1 MPTLIGGRLRGES
14 SSLSFCVASNT
25 SNADLTANSAWSLQ
39 SRGAFQNAMMQSPI
53 YLSIVPLLFII
64 LYILFISITVLI
76 FIRVKS
82 LIFDLFVAV
91 VLSAL
96 AEPVVY
102 RLSKK
107 LSRKLSALITVG
119 VILIIIGA
127 TFFSIIPIMV
137 QEIYFLS
144 SQLPTYFDNF
154 INYLNV
160 EGFAVSS
167 QSLDLE
173 AQFNTLIKDYGSTVG
188 SGVVFA
194 GQGLLRTLGHI
205 FVIFF
210 FTYYLISEGDGWRIK
225 LKESLPNNVSSS
237 IDQVWTIGVSKAGG
251 FIVAKVILGVLASIV
266 LSVAFLLIGLPSP
279 IALGVSAGI
288 LSQLIPVV
296 GTFLGGLVP
305 FIASISL
312 GTTTIF
318 STILVLLIYQVIENY
333 FISPRVTKS
342 TMEIHPAIAVFST
355 LFGAYTLGGV
365 GAILALPVAATVQ
378 GVLGTIISNRK

>member
-1 MPTLIGGRLRGES
+1 MNLQKGETRQDLLNRAFLYVLLIS
-14 SSLSFCVASNT
+14 VS
-25 SNADLTANSAWSLQ
+25 
-39 SRGAFQNAMMQSPI
+39 
-53 YLSIVPLLFII
+53 
-64 LYILFISITVLI
+64 VLI
-76 FIRVKS
+76 FLRVKS
-82 LIFDLFVAV
+82 LLFDLFVAV
-91 VLSAL
+91 VLAAL

-107 LSRKLSALITVG
+107 VNRKAAALIAVS
-119 VILIIIGA
+119 VILGVIGA
-127 TFFSIIPIMV
+127 TFLSIIPIMV

-144 SQLPTYFDNF
+144 SQIPTYFDNF

-160 EGFAVSS
+160 EGFAVST

-173 AQFNTLIKDYGSTVG
+173 SQFNSLITDYGSTVG
-188 SGVVFA
+188 SSVVFA

-205 FVIFF
+205 FIIFF
-210 FTYYLISEGDGWRIK
+210 FTYYLISEGDGWRVK
-225 LKESLPNNVSSS
+225 LKESLPENLSNS

-251 FIVAKVILGVLASIV
+251 FIVAKFILGILASIV
-266 LSVAFLLIGLPSP
+266 LSVAFFFIGLPSP
-279 IALGVSAGI
+279 IALGVSAGV

-312 GTTTIF
+312 GTTSMIATIA
-318 STILVLLIYQVIENY
+318 VLIIYQVVENY
-333 FISPRVTKS
+333 FISPKVTKS
-342 TMEIHPAIAVFST
+342 TMEIHPAVAVFST

-378 GVLGTIISNRK
+378 GVLGIIIKNRKS

>member
-1 MPTLIGGRLRGES
+1 MNIPKGETRQELLNKAFLYLVVI
-14 SSLSFCVASNT
+14 SLSV
-25 SNADLTANSAWSLQ
+25 
-39 SRGAFQNAMMQSPI
+39 
-53 YLSIVPLLFII
+53 II
-64 LYILFISITVLI
+64 FLKVRTLV
-76 FIRVKS
+76 
-82 LIFDLFVAV
+82 FDLFVAV
-91 VLSAL
+91 VLAVL

-107 LSRKLSALITVG
+107 ITRKTSALVTVG
-119 VILIIIGA
+119 IILLVIGA
-127 TFFSIIPIMV
+127 TFFSIIPIMF

-144 SQLPTYFDNF
+144 SQLATYFDNF
-154 INYLNV
+154 ITYLNV

-173 AQFNTLIKDYGSTVG
+173 SQFNTFIKDYGSTVG
-188 SGVVFA
+188 SSVVFL
-194 GQGLLRTLGHI
+194 GQGLLKTLGHI
-205 FVIFF
+205 FIIFF
-210 FTYYLISEGDGWRIK
+210 FTYYLISEGDGWRVK
-225 LKESLPNNVSSS
+225 LKESLPNNISNS

-266 LSVAFLLIGLPSP
+266 LSVAFLIIGLPSP

-312 GTTTIF
+312 GTTAMIATVA
-318 STILVLLIYQVIENY
+318 VLMIYQVIENY
-333 FISPRVTKS
+333 FISPKVTKS

-365 GAILALPVAATVQ
+365 GAILALPVAATIQ
-378 GVLGTIISNRK
+378 GVLGLSLIHI

>member
-1 MPTLIGGRLRGES
+1 MNLPKGETRQE
-14 SSLSFCVASNT
+14 LLN
-25 SNADLTANSAWSLQ
+25 
-39 SRGAFQNAMMQSPI
+39 RAF
-53 YLSIVPLLFII
+53 
-64 LYILFISITVLI
+64 LYVLFISISVLI
-76 FIRVKS
+76 FLRVKS

-102 RLSKK
+102 RLSQKIN
-107 LSRKLSALITVG
+107 RRASAMVAVS
-119 VILIIIGA
+119 VILLLIGA
-127 TFFSIIPIMV
+127 ILFSIIPIMV

-173 AQFNTLIKDYGSTVG
+173 TQFNTLIKDYGSTVG
-188 SGVVFA
+188 SSVVFA

-205 FVIFF
+205 FIIFF
-210 FTYYLISEGDGWRIK
+210 FTYYLISEGDGWRVK
-225 LKESLPNNVSSS
+225 LKESLPDKVSSS

-266 LSVAFLLIGLPSP
+266 LSLSFLIIGLPSP
-279 IALGVSAGI
+279 LALGVAAGI

-312 GTTTIF
+312 GTTAMIATV
-318 STILVLLIYQVIENY
+318 LVLFIYQIVENY
-333 FISPRVTKS
+333 FISPRVTRS

-355 LFGAYTLGGV
+355 IFGAYTLGGV

-378 GVLGTIISNRK
+378 GVIGTILTNRKDI

>member
-1 MPTLIGGRLRGES
+1 MNLPKGETRQE
-14 SSLSFCVASNT
+14 LLN
-25 SNADLTANSAWSLQ
+25 
-39 SRGAFQNAMMQSPI
+39 RAF
-53 YLSIVPLLFII
+53 
-64 LYILFISITVLI
+64 LYVLFISISVLI
-76 FIRVKS
+76 FLRVKS

-102 RLSKK
+102 RLSQKIN
-107 LSRKLSALITVG
+107 RRASAMVAVS
-119 VILIIIGA
+119 VILLLIGA
-127 TFFSIIPIMV
+127 TLFSIIPLMV

-173 AQFNTLIKDYGSTVG
+173 TQFNTLIKDYGSTVG
-188 SGVVFA
+188 SSVVFA

-205 FVIFF
+205 FIIFF
-210 FTYYLISEGDGWRIK
+210 FTYYLISEGDGWRVK
-225 LKESLPNNVSSS
+225 LKESLPDKVSSS

-266 LSVAFLLIGLPSP
+266 LSLSFLIIGLPSP
-279 IALGVSAGI
+279 LALGVAAGI

-312 GTTTIF
+312 GTTAMIATV
-318 STILVLLIYQVIENY
+318 LVLFIYQIVENY

-355 LFGAYTLGGV
+355 IFGAYTLGGV

-378 GVLGTIISNRK
+378 GVIGTILTNRKDI

>member
-1 MPTLIGGRLRGES
+1 VNLPKGETRQE
-14 SSLSFCVASNT
+14 LLN
-25 SNADLTANSAWSLQ
+25 
-39 SRGAFQNAMMQSPI
+39 RAFL
-53 YLSIVPLLFII
+53 YVLL
-64 LYILFISITVLI
+64 ISISVFVFL
-76 FIRVKS
+76 RVKS

-91 VLSAL
+91 VLAAL

-107 LSRKLSALITVG
+107 INRRASAMIAVSLILLV
-119 VILIIIGA
+119 IGA
-127 TFFSIIPIMV
+127 TLFSIIPIMV
-137 QEIYFLS
+137 QELYFLS
-144 SQLPTYFDNF
+144 SQIPTYFDNF

-173 AQFNTLIKDYGSTVG
+173 SQFNSLIKDYGSTVG
-188 SGVVFA
+188 SSVVFA

-225 LKESLPNNVSSS
+225 LKESLPDSVSTS

-266 LSVAFLLIGLPSP
+266 LSVSFLIIGLPSP
-279 IALGVSAGI
+279 IALGVAAGI

-312 GTTTIF
+312 GTTAMIATV
-318 STILVLLIYQVIENY
+318 LVLLIYQVIENY
-333 FISPRVTKS
+333 FVSPRVTKS

-378 GVLGTIISNRK
+378 GVIGTIVKNRKLI

>member
-1 MPTLIGGRLRGES
+1 MNLPKEETRQELLNRAFLYVLLIS
-14 SSLSFCVASNT
+14 VS
-25 SNADLTANSAWSLQ
+25 
-39 SRGAFQNAMMQSPI
+39 
-53 YLSIVPLLFII
+53 
-64 LYILFISITVLI
+64 VLI
-76 FIRVKS
+76 FLRVKS
-82 LIFDLFVAV
+82 LLFDLFVAV
-91 VLSAL
+91 VLAAL

-107 LSRKLSALITVG
+107 VNRKVSAFIAVSI
-119 VILIIIGA
+119 ILVVIGA

-144 SQLPTYFDNF
+144 SQIPTYFDNF

-173 AQFNTLIKDYGSTVG
+173 SQFNTFIKDYGSTVG
-188 SGVVFA
+188 SSVVFA
-194 GQGLLRTLGHI
+194 GQGLLKTLGHI
-205 FVIFF
+205 FIIFF
-210 FTYYLISEGDGWRIK
+210 FTYYLISEGDGWRVK
-225 LKESLPNNVSSS
+225 LKESLPGNVSNS

-251 FIVAKVILGVLASIV
+251 FIVAKFILGILASFV
-266 LSVAFLLIGLPSP
+266 LSVSFLLIGLPSP
-279 IALGVSAGI
+279 IALGVSAGV

-312 GTTTIF
+312 GTTSMIATVAI
-318 STILVLLIYQVIENY
+318 LLIYQVVENY
-333 FISPRVTKS
+333 FVSPRVTKS
-342 TMEIHPAIAVFST
+342 TMEIHPAVAVFST

-378 GVLGTIISNRK
+378 GVLGIIVQNRKS

>member
-1 MPTLIGGRLRGES
+1 MNLPKGETRQE
-14 SSLSFCVASNT
+14 LLN
-25 SNADLTANSAWSLQ
+25 
-39 SRGAFQNAMMQSPI
+39 RAF
-53 YLSIVPLLFII
+53 
-64 LYILFISITVLI
+64 LYVLFISISVLI
-76 FIRVKS
+76 FLRVKS
-82 LIFDLFVAV
+82 LLFDLFVAV
-91 VLSAL
+91 VLAAL

-107 LSRKLSALITVG
+107 VNRRVAAFIAVSLILV
-119 VILIIIGA
+119 VIGA

-144 SQLPTYFDNF
+144 SQIPTYFDNF

-173 AQFNTLIKDYGSTVG
+173 SQFNSLIKDYGSTVG
-188 SGVVFA
+188 SSVVFA

-205 FVIFF
+205 FIIFF
-210 FTYYLISEGDGWRIK
+210 FTYYLISEGDGWRVK
-225 LKESLPNNVSSS
+225 LKESLPGNVSNS

-251 FIVAKVILGVLASIV
+251 FIVAKLILGILASIV
-266 LSVAFLLIGLPSP
+266 LSIAFFLIGLPSP

-296 GTFLGGLVP
+296 GTFIGGLVP

-312 GTTTIF
+312 GTTSMV
-318 STILVLLIYQVIENY
+318 STVAVLLFYQVVENY

-342 TMEIHPAIAVFST
+342 TMEIHPAVAVFST

-378 GVLGTIISNRK
+378 GVLGIIIKNRKS

>member
-1 MPTLIGGRLRGES
+1 MNLPKGETRQE
-14 SSLSFCVASNT
+14 LLN
-25 SNADLTANSAWSLQ
+25 
-39 SRGAFQNAMMQSPI
+39 RAF
-53 YLSIVPLLFII
+53 
-64 LYILFISITVLI
+64 LYILLISISVLI
-76 FIRVKS
+76 FLRVKS

-91 VLSAL
+91 VLAAL

-107 LSRKLSALITVG
+107 VGRKLAALISLS
-119 VILIIIGA
+119 VILLVIGA
-127 TFFSIIPIMV
+127 AFFSIIPIMV

-144 SQLPTYFDNF
+144 SQIPAYFDNF
-154 INYLNV
+154 IGWLNV
-160 EGFAVSS
+160 EGFTVSI
-167 QSLDLE
+167 QATDLE
-173 AQFNTLIKDYGSTVG
+173 SQFDALIKDYGSTVG
-188 SGVVFA
+188 SSVVFA

-205 FVIFF
+205 FIIFF
-210 FTYYLISEGDGWRIK
+210 FTYYLISEGDGWRVK
-225 LKESLPNNVSSS
+225 LKESLPRNISTS

-251 FIVAKVILGVLASIV
+251 FIVAKFILGVLASIV
-266 LSVAFLLIGLPSP
+266 LSVAFLLVGLPSP

-312 GTTTIF
+312 GTTSIL
-318 STILVLLIYQVIENY
+318 STILVLLIYQIIENY

-342 TMEIHPAIAVFST
+342 TMEIHPAVAVFST

>member
-1 MPTLIGGRLRGES
+1 MNLPKGETRQE
-14 SSLSFCVASNT
+14 LLN
-25 SNADLTANSAWSLQ
+25 
-39 SRGAFQNAMMQSPI
+39 RAFL
-53 YLSIVPLLFII
+53 YVLFIA
-64 LYILFISITVLI
+64 ISVLI
-76 FIRVKS
+76 FLRVKS
-82 LIFDLFVAV
+82 LLFDLFVAI
-91 VLSAL
+91 VLAAL

-107 LSRKLSALITVG
+107 VNRKVSAFIAVSM
-119 VILIIIGA
+119 ILLVIGA

-144 SQLPTYFDNF
+144 SQIPTYFDNF

-173 AQFNTLIKDYGSTVG
+173 SQFNSLIKDYGSTVG
-188 SGVVFA
+188 SSVVFA

-205 FVIFF
+205 FIIFF
-210 FTYYLISEGDGWRIK
+210 FTYYLISEGDGWRVK
-225 LKESLPNNVSSS
+225 LKESLPENLSNS

-251 FIVAKVILGVLASIV
+251 FIVAKFILGILASIV
-266 LSVAFLLIGLPSP
+266 LSLAFLLIGLPSP

-312 GTTTIF
+312 GTTSMIATVG
-318 STILVLLIYQVIENY
+318 VLLIYQVIENY

-342 TMEIHPAIAVFST
+342 TMEIHPAVAVFST

-378 GVLGTIISNRK
+378 GVLGIILNNRKN

>member
-1 MPTLIGGRLRGES
+1 MNLPKGETRQE
-14 SSLSFCVASNT
+14 LLN
-25 SNADLTANSAWSLQ
+25 
-39 SRGAFQNAMMQSPI
+39 RAF
-53 YLSIVPLLFII
+53 
-64 LYILFISITVLI
+64 LYILFISISVLI

-119 VILIIIGA
+119 VILVIIGA

-210 FTYYLISEGDGWRIK
+210 FTYYLISEGDG
-225 LKESLPNNVSSS
+225 
-237 IDQVWTIGVSKAGG
+237 
-251 FIVAKVILGVLASIV
+251 
-266 LSVAFLLIGLPSP
+266 
-279 IALGVSAGI
+279 
-288 LSQLIPVV
+288 
-296 GTFLGGLVP
+296 
-305 FIASISL
+305 
-312 GTTTIF
+312 
-318 STILVLLIYQVIENY
+318 
-333 FISPRVTKS
+333 
-342 TMEIHPAIAVFST
+342 
-355 LFGAYTLGGV
+355 
-365 GAILALPVAATVQ
+365 
-378 GVLGTIISNRK
+378 

>member
-1 MPTLIGGRLRGES
+1 MNLPKGETRQE
-14 SSLSFCVASNT
+14 LLN
-25 SNADLTANSAWSLQ
+25 
-39 SRGAFQNAMMQSPI
+39 RAFI
-53 YLSIVPLLFII
+53 YV
-64 LYILFISITVLI
+64 LFISISVLI
-76 FIRVKS
+76 FLRVKS
-82 LIFDLFVAV
+82 LLFDLFVAV
-91 VLSAL
+91 VLAAL

-107 LSRKLSALITVG
+107 VNRRVAAFIAVSLILV
-119 VILIIIGA
+119 VIGA

-144 SQLPTYFDNF
+144 SQIPTYFDNF

-173 AQFNTLIKDYGSTVG
+173 AQFNSLIKDYGSTVG
-188 SGVVFA
+188 SSVVFA

-205 FVIFF
+205 FIIFF
-210 FTYYLISEGDGWRIK
+210 FTYYLISEGDGWRVK
-225 LKESLPNNVSSS
+225 LKESLPGNVSNS

-251 FIVAKVILGVLASIV
+251 FIVAKLILGILASTV
-266 LSVAFLLIGLPSP
+266 LSIAFFLIGLPSP

-312 GTTTIF
+312 GTTSMV
-318 STILVLLIYQVIENY
+318 STVAVLLFYQVVENY

-342 TMEIHPAIAVFST
+342 TMEIHPAVAVFST

-378 GVLGTIISNRK
+378 GVLGIIIKNRKS

>member
-1 MPTLIGGRLRGES
+1 MNLPKGETRQE
-14 SSLSFCVASNT
+14 LLN
-25 SNADLTANSAWSLQ
+25 
-39 SRGAFQNAMMQSPI
+39 RAFF
-53 YLSIVPLLFII
+53 YVLL
-64 LYILFISITVLI
+64 ISISVLI
-76 FIRVKS
+76 FLRVKS

-91 VLSAL
+91 VLAAL

-107 LSRKLSALITVG
+107 INRRASAMIAVSLILLV
-119 VILIIIGA
+119 IGA
-127 TFFSIIPIMV
+127 TLFSIIPIMV
-137 QEIYFLS
+137 QELYFLS
-144 SQLPTYFDNF
+144 SQIPTYFDNF

-173 AQFNTLIKDYGSTVG
+173 SQFNSLIKDYGSTVG
-188 SGVVFA
+188 SSVVFA

-225 LKESLPNNVSSS
+225 LKESLPDSVSTS

-266 LSVAFLLIGLPSP
+266 LSVSFLIIGLPSP
-279 IALGVSAGI
+279 IALGVAAGI

-312 GTTTIF
+312 GTTAMIATV
-318 STILVLLIYQVIENY
+318 LVLLIYQVVENY
-333 FISPRVTKS
+333 FVSPRVTKS

-378 GVLGTIISNRK
+378 GVIGTIVKNRKLI

>member
-1 MPTLIGGRLRGES
+1 MNLPKGETRQE
-14 SSLSFCVASNT
+14 LLN
-25 SNADLTANSAWSLQ
+25 
-39 SRGAFQNAMMQSPI
+39 RAFL
-53 YLSIVPLLFII
+53 YVLL
-64 LYILFISITVLI
+64 ISISVLI
-76 FIRVKS
+76 FLRVKS

-102 RLSKK
+102 RLSLKI
-107 LSRKLSALITVG
+107 SRKASALVA
-119 VILIIIGA
+119 VSLILLLISA
-127 TFFSIIPIMV
+127 TLFSIIPIML

-160 EGFAVSS
+160 EGFAISS

-173 AQFNTLIKDYGSTVG
+173 TQFNSLIKDYGSTVG
-188 SGVVFA
+188 SSVVFA

-205 FVIFF
+205 FIIFF

-225 LKESLPNNVSSS
+225 LKESLPNSVSTS

-266 LSVAFLLIGLPSP
+266 LSVSFLIIGLPSP
-279 IALGVSAGI
+279 IALGVAAGI

-312 GTTTIF
+312 GTTAMVATVM
-318 STILVLLIYQVIENY
+318 VLFTYQIVENY
-333 FISPRVTKS
+333 LVSPRVTKS
-342 TMEIHPAIAVFST
+342 TMEIHPAIAVFAT

-378 GVLGTIISNRK
+378 GVIGTVLKNRKEL

>member
-1 MPTLIGGRLRGES
+1 MNLPKGETRQE
-14 SSLSFCVASNT
+14 LLN
-25 SNADLTANSAWSLQ
+25 
-39 SRGAFQNAMMQSPI
+39 RAFL
-53 YLSIVPLLFII
+53 YVLFIA
-64 LYILFISITVLI
+64 ISVLI
-76 FIRVKS
+76 FLRVKS
-82 LIFDLFVAV
+82 LLFDLFVAV
-91 VLSAL
+91 VLAAL

-107 LSRKLSALITVG
+107 VNRKVSAFIAVSM
-119 VILIIIGA
+119 ILLVIGA

-144 SQLPTYFDNF
+144 SQIPTYFDNF

-173 AQFNTLIKDYGSTVG
+173 SQFNSLIKDYGSTVG
-188 SGVVFA
+188 SSVVFA

-205 FVIFF
+205 FIIFF
-210 FTYYLISEGDGWRIK
+210 FTYYLISEGDGWRVK
-225 LKESLPNNVSSS
+225 LKESLPENLSNS

-251 FIVAKVILGVLASIV
+251 FIVAKFILGILASIV
-266 LSVAFLLIGLPSP
+266 LSLAFLLIGLPSP

-312 GTTTIF
+312 GTTSMIATVG
-318 STILVLLIYQVIENY
+318 VLLIYQVIENY
-333 FISPRVTKS
+333 FISPKVTKS
-342 TMEIHPAIAVFST
+342 TMEIHPAVAVFST

-378 GVLGTIISNRK
+378 GVLGIILKNRKN

>member
-1 MPTLIGGRLRGES
+1 MNLPKGETRQE
-14 SSLSFCVASNT
+14 LLN
-25 SNADLTANSAWSLQ
+25 
-39 SRGAFQNAMMQSPI
+39 RAF
-53 YLSIVPLLFII
+53 
-64 LYILFISITVLI
+64 LYVLFISVSVLI
-76 FIRVKS
+76 FLRVKS
-82 LIFDLFVAV
+82 LLFDLFVAV
-91 VLSAL
+91 VLAAL

-107 LSRKLSALITVG
+107 VNRKVAALIAVS
-119 VILIIIGA
+119 VILGVIGA
-127 TFFSIIPIMV
+127 TFLSIIPIMV

-144 SQLPTYFDNF
+144 SQIPTYFDNF

-160 EGFAVSS
+160 EGFAVST

-173 AQFNTLIKDYGSTVG
+173 SQFNSLITDYGSTVG
-188 SGVVFA
+188 SSVVFA

-205 FVIFF
+205 FIIFF

-225 LKESLPNNVSSS
+225 LKESLPENLSNS

-251 FIVAKVILGVLASIV
+251 FIVAKFILGILASIV
-266 LSVAFLLIGLPSP
+266 LSVAFFFIGLPSP
-279 IALGVSAGI
+279 IALGVSAGV

-312 GTTTIF
+312 GTTSMIATIA
-318 STILVLLIYQVIENY
+318 VLIIYQVVENY
-333 FISPRVTKS
+333 FISPKVTKS
-342 TMEIHPAIAVFST
+342 TMEIHPAVAVFST

-378 GVLGTIISNRK
+378 GVLGIIIKNRKS

>member
-1 MPTLIGGRLRGES
+1 M
-14 SSLSFCVASNT
+14 
-25 SNADLTANSAWSLQ
+25 
-39 SRGAFQNAMMQSPI
+39 
-53 YLSIVPLLFII
+53 
-64 LYILFISITVLI
+64 YILLISVSVLI
-76 FIRVKS
+76 FLRVKS

-91 VLSAL
+91 VLAAL

-107 LSRKLSALITVG
+107 VGRKLAALISLS
-119 VILIIIGA
+119 VILLVIGA
-127 TFFSIIPIMV
+127 AFFSIIPIMV

-144 SQLPTYFDNF
+144 SQIPAYFDNF
-154 INYLNV
+154 IGWLNV
-160 EGFAVSS
+160 EGFTVSI
-167 QSLDLE
+167 QATDLE
-173 AQFNTLIKDYGSTVG
+173 SQFDALIKDYGSTVG
-188 SGVVFA
+188 SSVVFA

-205 FVIFF
+205 FIIFF
-210 FTYYLISEGDGWRIK
+210 FTYYLISEGDGWRVK
-225 LKESLPNNVSSS
+225 LKESLPSNISTS

-251 FIVAKVILGVLASIV
+251 FIVAKFILGVLASIV
-266 LSVAFLLIGLPSP
+266 LSVAFLLVGLPSP

-312 GTTTIF
+312 GTTSIL
-318 STILVLLIYQVIENY
+318 STILVLLIYQIIENY

-342 TMEIHPAIAVFST
+342 TMEIHPAVAVFST

>member
-1 MPTLIGGRLRGES
+1 MNLPKGETRQE
-14 SSLSFCVASNT
+14 LLN
-25 SNADLTANSAWSLQ
+25 
-39 SRGAFQNAMMQSPI
+39 RAF
-53 YLSIVPLLFII
+53 
-64 LYILFISITVLI
+64 LYVVLISISVLI
-76 FIRVKS
+76 FLRVKS

-91 VLSAL
+91 VLAAL

-102 RLSKK
+102 RLSQKIN
-107 LSRKLSALITVG
+107 RKASAMVAVSLILLV
-119 VILIIIGA
+119 IGA
-127 TFFSIIPIMV
+127 TLFSIIPIMV
-137 QEIYFLS
+137 QELYFLS
-144 SQLPTYFDNF
+144 SQIPTYFDNF

-173 AQFNTLIKDYGSTVG
+173 SQFNSLIKDYGSTVG
-188 SGVVFA
+188 SSVVFA

-225 LKESLPNNVSSS
+225 LKESLPDNVSTS

-251 FIVAKVILGVLASIV
+251 FIVAKVILGVLASVV
-266 LSVAFLLIGLPSP
+266 LSVSFLIIGLPSP
-279 IALGVSAGI
+279 IALGVAAGI

-312 GTTTIF
+312 GTTAMIATV
-318 STILVLLIYQVIENY
+318 LVLLIYQVVENY
-333 FISPRVTKS
+333 FVSPRVTKS

-365 GAILALPVAATVQ
+365 GAIIALPVAATVQ
-378 GVLGTIISNRK
+378 GVLGTIVKNRREI

>member
-1 MPTLIGGRLRGES
+1 MNLPKGETRQE
-14 SSLSFCVASNT
+14 LLN
-25 SNADLTANSAWSLQ
+25 
-39 SRGAFQNAMMQSPI
+39 RAF
-53 YLSIVPLLFII
+53 
-64 LYILFISITVLI
+64 LYVLFISISVLI
-76 FIRVKS
+76 FLRVKS
-82 LIFDLFVAV
+82 LLFDLFVAV
-91 VLSAL
+91 VLAAL

-107 LSRKLSALITVG
+107 VNRRVAAFIAVSL
-119 VILIIIGA
+119 ILIVIGA

-144 SQLPTYFDNF
+144 SQIPTYFDNF

-173 AQFNTLIKDYGSTVG
+173 SQFNSLIKDYGSTVG
-188 SGVVFA
+188 SSVVFA

-205 FVIFF
+205 FIIFF
-210 FTYYLISEGDGWRIK
+210 FTYYLISEGDGWRVK
-225 LKESLPNNVSSS
+225 LKESLPGNVSNS

-251 FIVAKVILGVLASIV
+251 FIVAKLILGILASIV
-266 LSVAFLLIGLPSP
+266 LSIAFFLIGLPSP

-312 GTTTIF
+312 GTTSMV
-318 STILVLLIYQVIENY
+318 STVAVLLFYQVVENY

-342 TMEIHPAIAVFST
+342 TMEIHPAVAVFST

-378 GVLGTIISNRK
+378 GVLGIIIKNRKS

>member
-1 MPTLIGGRLRGES
+1 MNLPKGETRQE
-14 SSLSFCVASNT
+14 LLN
-25 SNADLTANSAWSLQ
+25 
-39 SRGAFQNAMMQSPI
+39 RAF
-53 YLSIVPLLFII
+53 
-64 LYILFISITVLI
+64 LYVLFISISVLI
-76 FIRVKS
+76 FLRVKS

-107 LSRKLSALITVG
+107 INRRASAMVAVS
-119 VILIIIGA
+119 VILLLIGA
-127 TFFSIIPIMV
+127 TLFSIIPIMV

-173 AQFNTLIKDYGSTVG
+173 TQFNTLIKDYGSTVG
-188 SGVVFA
+188 SSVVFA

-205 FVIFF
+205 FIIFF
-210 FTYYLISEGDGWRIK
+210 FTYYLISEGDGWRVK
-225 LKESLPNNVSSS
+225 LKESLPDKVSSS

-266 LSVAFLLIGLPSP
+266 LSLSFLIIGLPSP
-279 IALGVSAGI
+279 LALGVAAGI

-305 FIASISL
+305 FITSISL
-312 GTTTIF
+312 GTTAMIATV
-318 STILVLLIYQVIENY
+318 LVLFIYQIVENY
-333 FISPRVTKS
+333 FISPRVTRS

-355 LFGAYTLGGV
+355 IFGAYTLGGV

-378 GVLGTIISNRK
+378 GVIGTILTNRKDI

>member
-1 MPTLIGGRLRGES
+1 MNLPKGETRQE
-14 SSLSFCVASNT
+14 LLN
-25 SNADLTANSAWSLQ
+25 
-39 SRGAFQNAMMQSPI
+39 RAFL
-53 YLSIVPLLFII
+53 YVLL
-64 LYILFISITVLI
+64 ISISVLI
-76 FIRVKS
+76 FLRVKS

-91 VLSAL
+91 VLAAL

-107 LSRKLSALITVG
+107 INRRASAMIAVSLILLV
-119 VILIIIGA
+119 IGA
-127 TFFSIIPIMV
+127 TLFSIIPIMV
-137 QEIYFLS
+137 QELYFLS
-144 SQLPTYFDNF
+144 SQIPTYFDNF

-173 AQFNTLIKDYGSTVG
+173 SQFNSLIKDYGSTVG
-188 SGVVFA
+188 SSVVFA

-225 LKESLPNNVSSS
+225 LKESLPDSVSNS

-266 LSVAFLLIGLPSP
+266 LSVSFLIIGLPSP
-279 IALGVSAGI
+279 IALGVAAGI

-312 GTTTIF
+312 GTTAMIATV
-318 STILVLLIYQVIENY
+318 LVLLIYQVVENY
-333 FISPRVTKS
+333 FVSPRVTKS

-378 GVLGTIISNRK
+378 GVIGTIVKNRKLI

>member
-1 MPTLIGGRLRGES
+1 VNLPKGETRQE
-14 SSLSFCVASNT
+14 LLN
-25 SNADLTANSAWSLQ
+25 
-39 SRGAFQNAMMQSPI
+39 RAF
-53 YLSIVPLLFII
+53 
-64 LYILFISITVLI
+64 LYVVLISISVLI
-76 FIRVKS
+76 FLRVKS

-91 VLSAL
+91 VLAAL

-102 RLSKK
+102 RLSQKIN
-107 LSRKLSALITVG
+107 RKASAMVAVSLILLV
-119 VILIIIGA
+119 IGA
-127 TFFSIIPIMV
+127 TLFSIIPIMV
-137 QEIYFLS
+137 QELYFLS
-144 SQLPTYFDNF
+144 SQIPTYFDNF

-173 AQFNTLIKDYGSTVG
+173 SQFNSLIKDYGSTVG
-188 SGVVFA
+188 SSVVFA

-225 LKESLPNNVSSS
+225 LKESLPDNVSTS

-251 FIVAKVILGVLASIV
+251 FIVAKVILGVLASVV
-266 LSVAFLLIGLPSP
+266 LSVSFLIIGLPSP
-279 IALGVSAGI
+279 IALGVAAGI

-312 GTTTIF
+312 GTTAMIATV
-318 STILVLLIYQVIENY
+318 LVLLVYQVVENY
-333 FISPRVTKS
+333 FVSPRVTKS

-378 GVLGTIISNRK
+378 GVLGTIVKN

>member
-1 MPTLIGGRLRGES
+1 MNLPKGES
-14 SSLSFCVASNT
+14 RQELLN
-25 SNADLTANSAWSLQ
+25 
-39 SRGAFQNAMMQSPI
+39 RAF
-53 YLSIVPLLFII
+53 
-64 LYILFISITVLI
+64 LYVLVIAFSVLI
-76 FIRVKS
+76 FLRVKS
-82 LIFDLFVAV
+82 LIFDLFVAI
-91 VLSAL
+91 VLSVL

-107 LSRKLSALITVG
+107 INRQGAAMVAVLLILLV
-119 VILIIIGA
+119 IGA
-127 TFFSIIPIMV
+127 TLFSIIPIMV

-144 SQLPTYFDNF
+144 SQMPTYFDNF

-173 AQFNTLIKDYGSTVG
+173 NQFNTLIKDYGSTVG
-188 SGVVFA
+188 SSVVFA

-205 FVIFF
+205 FIIFF

-225 LKESLPNNVSSS
+225 LKESLPSNISTS
-237 IDQVWTIGVSKAGG
+237 IDQVWRIGVSKAGG

-266 LSVAFLLIGLPSP
+266 LSVSFLFIGLPSP
-279 IALGVSAGI
+279 IALGVAAGI

-312 GTTTIF
+312 GTNAMIATVV
-318 STILVLLIYQVIENY
+318 VLLVYQIIENY

-378 GVLGTIISNRK
+378 GVIGTILKNRKEN

>member
-1 MPTLIGGRLRGES
+1 VNLPKGETRQE
-14 SSLSFCVASNT
+14 LLN
-25 SNADLTANSAWSLQ
+25 
-39 SRGAFQNAMMQSPI
+39 RAF
-53 YLSIVPLLFII
+53 
-64 LYILFISITVLI
+64 LYVLFISISVLI
-76 FIRVKS
+76 FLRVKS
-82 LIFDLFVAV
+82 LLFDLFVAV
-91 VLSAL
+91 VLAAL

-107 LSRKLSALITVG
+107 VNRRVAAFIAVSLILV
-119 VILIIIGA
+119 VIGA

-144 SQLPTYFDNF
+144 SQIPTYFDNF

-173 AQFNTLIKDYGSTVG
+173 SQFNSLIKDYGSTVG
-188 SGVVFA
+188 SSVVFA

-205 FVIFF
+205 FIIFF
-210 FTYYLISEGDGWRIK
+210 FTYYLISEGDGWRVK
-225 LKESLPNNVSSS
+225 LKESLPGNVSNS

-251 FIVAKVILGVLASIV
+251 FIVAKLILGILASIV
-266 LSVAFLLIGLPSP
+266 LSIAFFLIGLPSP

-312 GTTTIF
+312 GTTSMV
-318 STILVLLIYQVIENY
+318 STVGVLLIYQVIENY

-342 TMEIHPAIAVFST
+342 TMEIHPAVAVFST

-378 GVLGTIISNRK
+378 GVLGIIIKNSKG

>member
-1 MPTLIGGRLRGES
+1 MNLPKGETRQE
-14 SSLSFCVASNT
+14 LLN
-25 SNADLTANSAWSLQ
+25 
-39 SRGAFQNAMMQSPI
+39 RAFI
-53 YLSIVPLLFII
+53 YIVL
-64 LYILFISITVLI
+64 ISISVLI

-107 LSRKLSALITVG
+107 VGRRLAALISVA
-119 VILIIIGA
+119 VILLVIGA
-127 TFFSIIPIMV
+127 AFFSIIPIMV

-144 SQLPTYFDNF
+144 SQIPAYFDNF
-154 INYLNV
+154 IGWLNV
-160 EGFAVSS
+160 EGFSVSI
-167 QSLDLE
+167 QATDLE
-173 AQFNTLIKDYGSTVG
+173 TQFDTLIKDYGSSVG
-188 SGVVFA
+188 SSVVFA

-205 FVIFF
+205 FIIFF
-210 FTYYLISEGDGWRIK
+210 FTYYLISEGDGWRVK
-225 LKESLPNNVSSS
+225 LKESLPNNISTS

-251 FIVAKVILGVLASIV
+251 FIVAKFILGVLASIV

-312 GTTTIF
+312 GTTTII
-318 STILVLLIYQVIENY
+318 STILVLSIYQVIENY

-355 LFGAYTLGGV
+355 LLRLRSVFTSLV
-365 GAILALPVAATVQ
+365 LLPSKPLPVNLA
-378 GVLGTIISNRK
+378 

>member
-1 MPTLIGGRLRGES
+1 MNLPKGETRQE
-14 SSLSFCVASNT
+14 LLN
-25 SNADLTANSAWSLQ
+25 
-39 SRGAFQNAMMQSPI
+39 RAFL
-53 YLSIVPLLFII
+53 YVLFIA
-64 LYILFISITVLI
+64 ISVLI
-76 FIRVKS
+76 FLRVKS
-82 LIFDLFVAV
+82 LLFDLFVAI
-91 VLSAL
+91 VLAAL

-107 LSRKLSALITVG
+107 VTRKVSAFIAVAM
-119 VILIIIGA
+119 ILLVIGA

-144 SQLPTYFDNF
+144 SQIPTYFDNF

-173 AQFNTLIKDYGSTVG
+173 SQFNSLIKDYGSTVG
-188 SGVVFA
+188 SSVVFA

-205 FVIFF
+205 FIIFF

-225 LKESLPNNVSSS
+225 LKESLPENLSNS

-251 FIVAKVILGVLASIV
+251 FIVAKFILGILASIV
-266 LSVAFLLIGLPSP
+266 LSLAFLLIGLPSP
-279 IALGVSAGI
+279 IALGVSAGV

-312 GTTTIF
+312 GTTSMIGTV
-318 STILVLLIYQVIENY
+318 SVLLFYQVIENY
-333 FISPRVTKS
+333 FVSPRVTKS
-342 TMEIHPAIAVFST
+342 TMEIHPAVAVFST

-378 GVLGTIISNRK
+378 GILGIILKNRKN

>member
-1 MPTLIGGRLRGES
+1 VNLPKGES
-14 SSLSFCVASNT
+14 RQELLN
-25 SNADLTANSAWSLQ
+25 
-39 SRGAFQNAMMQSPI
+39 RAF
-53 YLSIVPLLFII
+53 
-64 LYILFISITVLI
+64 LYILVIAFSVLI
-76 FIRVKS
+76 FLRVKS
-82 LIFDLFVAV
+82 LIFDLFVAI
-91 VLSAL
+91 VLSVL

-107 LSRKLSALITVG
+107 INRQGAAMVAVLLILLV
-119 VILIIIGA
+119 IGA
-127 TFFSIIPIMV
+127 TLFSIIPIMV

-144 SQLPTYFDNF
+144 SQMPTYFDNF

-173 AQFNTLIKDYGSTVG
+173 NQFNSLIKDYGSTVG
-188 SGVVFA
+188 SSVVFA

-205 FVIFF
+205 FIIFF

-225 LKESLPNNVSSS
+225 LKESLPSNISTS
-237 IDQVWTIGVSKAGG
+237 IDQVWRIGVSKAGG

-266 LSVAFLLIGLPSP
+266 LSVSFLFIGLPSP
-279 IALGVSAGI
+279 IALGVAAGI

-312 GTTTIF
+312 GTNAMIATVV
-318 STILVLLIYQVIENY
+318 VLLAYQIIENY

-378 GVLGTIISNRK
+378 GVIGTILINRKEN

>member
-1 MPTLIGGRLRGES
+1 VNLPKGETRQELLNRAFLYVLII
-14 SSLSFCVASNT
+14 
-25 SNADLTANSAWSLQ
+25 
-39 SRGAFQNAMMQSPI
+39 AFS
-53 YLSIVPLLFII
+53 
-64 LYILFISITVLI
+64 VLI
-76 FIRVKS
+76 FLRVKS

-91 VLSAL
+91 VLAAL

-102 RLSKK
+102 RLTKK
-107 LSRKLSALITVG
+107 INRQSAALVAVSLILLV
-119 VILIIIGA
+119 IGA
-127 TFFSIIPIMV
+127 TLFSIIPIMV

-144 SQLPTYFDNF
+144 SQMPTYFDNF

-173 AQFNTLIKDYGSTVG
+173 SQFNSLIKDYGSTVG
-188 SGVVFA
+188 SSVVFA

-205 FVIFF
+205 FIIFF
-210 FTYYLISEGDGWRIK
+210 FTYYLISEGDGWRVK
-225 LKESLPNNVSSS
+225 LKESLPSNISSS
-237 IDQVWTIGVSKAGG
+237 IDQVWRIGVSKAGG
-251 FIVAKVILGVLASIV
+251 FIVAKVVLGVLASIV
-266 LSVAFLLIGLPSP
+266 LSLSFLLIGLPSP
-279 IALGVSAGI
+279 IALGVAAGI

-312 GTTTIF
+312 GTNAMIATVV
-318 STILVLLIYQVIENY
+318 VLLSYQIIENY

-378 GVLGTIISNRK
+378 GVIGTILKNRKET

>member
-1 MPTLIGGRLRGES
+1 M
-14 SSLSFCVASNT
+14 
-25 SNADLTANSAWSLQ
+25 
-39 SRGAFQNAMMQSPI
+39 
-53 YLSIVPLLFII
+53 
-64 LYILFISITVLI
+64 
-76 FIRVKS
+76 
-82 LIFDLFVAV
+82 
-91 VLSAL
+91 
-96 AEPVVY
+96 VY

-107 LSRKLSALITVG
+107 INRKTSALVTVG
-119 VILIIIGA
+119 IILLVIGA
-127 TFFSIIPIMV
+127 TFFSIIPIMF

-154 INYLNV
+154 ITYLNV

-173 AQFNTLIKDYGSTVG
+173 SQFNTFIKDYGSTVG
-188 SGVVFA
+188 SSVVFA
-194 GQGLLRTLGHI
+194 GQGLLKTLGHI
-205 FVIFF
+205 FIIFI
-210 FTYYLISEGDGWRIK
+210 FTYYLISEGDGWRVK
-225 LKESLPNNVSSS
+225 LKESLPNSVSNS

-266 LSVAFLLIGLPSP
+266 LSVAFLIIGLPSP

-312 GTTTIF
+312 GTTAMIATVG
-318 STILVLLIYQVIENY
+318 VLMIYQVIENY
-333 FISPRVTKS
+333 FISPKVTKS

-365 GAILALPVAATVQ
+365 GAILALPVAATIQ
-378 GVLGTIISNRK
+378 GVLGTIIENRKNG

>member
-1 MPTLIGGRLRGES
+1 MNLPKGETRQELLNRAFLYVLII
-14 SSLSFCVASNT
+14 
-25 SNADLTANSAWSLQ
+25 
-39 SRGAFQNAMMQSPI
+39 AFS
-53 YLSIVPLLFII
+53 
-64 LYILFISITVLI
+64 VLI
-76 FIRVKS
+76 FLRVKS

-91 VLSAL
+91 VLAAL

-102 RLSKK
+102 RLTKK
-107 LSRKLSALITVG
+107 ISRQSAALVAVSLILLV
-119 VILIIIGA
+119 IGA
-127 TFFSIIPIMV
+127 TLFSIIPIMV

-144 SQLPTYFDNF
+144 SQMPTYFDNF

-173 AQFNTLIKDYGSTVG
+173 SQFNSLIKDYGSTVG
-188 SGVVFA
+188 SSVVFA

-205 FVIFF
+205 FIIFF
-210 FTYYLISEGDGWRIK
+210 FTYYLISEGDGWRVK
-225 LKESLPNNVSSS
+225 LKESLPSNVSSS
-237 IDQVWTIGVSKAGG
+237 IDQVWRIGVSKAGG

-266 LSVAFLLIGLPSP
+266 LSVSFLLIGLPSP
-279 IALGVSAGI
+279 IALGVAAGI

-312 GTTTIF
+312 GTNAMIATVV
-318 STILVLLIYQVIENY
+318 VLLAYQIIENY

-378 GVLGTIISNRK
+378 GVIGTILKNRKDT

>member
-1 MPTLIGGRLRGES
+1 MNLPKGETRQE
-14 SSLSFCVASNT
+14 LLN
-25 SNADLTANSAWSLQ
+25 
-39 SRGAFQNAMMQSPI
+39 RAF
-53 YLSIVPLLFII
+53 
-64 LYILFISITVLI
+64 LYVLFISISVLI
-76 FIRVKS
+76 FLRVKS

-107 LSRKLSALITVG
+107 INRRGSAMVAVS
-119 VILIIIGA
+119 VILLLIGA
-127 TFFSIIPIMV
+127 TLFSIIPIMV

-173 AQFNTLIKDYGSTVG
+173 TQFNTLIKDYGSTVG
-188 SGVVFA
+188 SSVVFA

-205 FVIFF
+205 FIIFF
-210 FTYYLISEGDGWRIK
+210 FTYYLISEGDGWRVK
-225 LKESLPNNVSSS
+225 LKESLPDKVSSS

-266 LSVAFLLIGLPSP
+266 LSLSFLIIGLPSP
-279 IALGVSAGI
+279 IALGVAAGI

-312 GTTTIF
+312 GTTAMIATV
-318 STILVLLIYQVIENY
+318 LVLFIYQIVENY

-355 LFGAYTLGGV
+355 IFGAYTLGGV

-378 GVLGTIISNRK
+378 GVIGTILTNRKDI

>member
-1 MPTLIGGRLRGES
+1 MNLQKGETRQDLLNRAFLYVLLIS
-14 SSLSFCVASNT
+14 VS
-25 SNADLTANSAWSLQ
+25 
-39 SRGAFQNAMMQSPI
+39 
-53 YLSIVPLLFII
+53 
-64 LYILFISITVLI
+64 VLI
-76 FIRVKS
+76 FLRVKS
-82 LIFDLFVAV
+82 LLFDLFVAV
-91 VLSAL
+91 VLAAL

-107 LSRKLSALITVG
+107 VNRKAAALIAVS
-119 VILIIIGA
+119 VILGVIGA
-127 TFFSIIPIMV
+127 TFLSIIPIMV

-144 SQLPTYFDNF
+144 SQIPTYFDNF

-160 EGFAVSS
+160 EGFAVST

-173 AQFNTLIKDYGSTVG
+173 SQFNSLITDYGSTVG
-188 SGVVFA
+188 SSVVFA

-205 FVIFF
+205 FIIFF

-225 LKESLPNNVSSS
+225 LKESLPENLSNS

-251 FIVAKVILGVLASIV
+251 FIVAKFILGILASIV
-266 LSVAFLLIGLPSP
+266 LSVAFFFIGLPSP
-279 IALGVSAGI
+279 IALGVSAGV

-312 GTTTIF
+312 GTTSMIATIA
-318 STILVLLIYQVIENY
+318 VLIIYQVVENY
-333 FISPRVTKS
+333 FISPKVTKS
-342 TMEIHPAIAVFST
+342 TMEIHPAVAVFST

-378 GVLGTIISNRK
+378 GVLGIIIKNRKI

>member
-1 MPTLIGGRLRGES
+1 MNLPKGETRQE
-14 SSLSFCVASNT
+14 LLN
-25 SNADLTANSAWSLQ
+25 
-39 SRGAFQNAMMQSPI
+39 RAFL
-53 YLSIVPLLFII
+53 YVLL
-64 LYILFISITVLI
+64 ISISVLI
-76 FIRVKS
+76 FLRVKS

-102 RLSKK
+102 RLSLKIN
-107 LSRKLSALITVG
+107 RKASALVA
-119 VILIIIGA
+119 VSLILLLIGA
-127 TFFSIIPIMV
+127 TLFSIIPIMV

-160 EGFAVSS
+160 EGFAISS

-173 AQFNTLIKDYGSTVG
+173 TQFNSLIKDYGSTVG
-188 SGVVFA
+188 SSVVFA

-205 FVIFF
+205 FIIFF

-225 LKESLPNNVSSS
+225 LKESLPNNVSTS

-266 LSVAFLLIGLPSP
+266 LSVSFLIIGLPSP
-279 IALGVSAGI
+279 IALGVAAGI

-312 GTTTIF
+312 GTTAMVATV
-318 STILVLLIYQVIENY
+318 LVLFMYQIVENY
-333 FISPRVTKS
+333 LVSPRVTKS
-342 TMEIHPAIAVFST
+342 TMEIHPAIAVFAT

-378 GVLGTIISNRK
+378 GVIGTVLKNRKQL

>member
-1 MPTLIGGRLRGES
+1 MNLPKGETRQE
-14 SSLSFCVASNT
+14 LLN
-25 SNADLTANSAWSLQ
+25 
-39 SRGAFQNAMMQSPI
+39 RAF
-53 YLSIVPLLFII
+53 
-64 LYILFISITVLI
+64 LYVLFISISVLI
-76 FIRVKS
+76 FLRVKS

-102 RLSKK
+102 RLSQKIN
-107 LSRKLSALITVG
+107 RRASAMVAVS
-119 VILIIIGA
+119 VILLLIGA
-127 TFFSIIPIMV
+127 ILFSIIPIMV

-173 AQFNTLIKDYGSTVG
+173 TQFNTLIKDYGSTVG
-188 SGVVFA
+188 SSVVFA

-205 FVIFF
+205 FIIFF
-210 FTYYLISEGDGWRIK
+210 FTYYLISEGDGWRVK
-225 LKESLPNNVSSS
+225 LKESLPDKVSSS

-266 LSVAFLLIGLPSP
+266 LSLSFLIIGLPSP
-279 IALGVSAGI
+279 IALGVAAGI

-312 GTTTIF
+312 GTTAMIATV
-318 STILVLLIYQVIENY
+318 LVLFIYQIVENY

-355 LFGAYTLGGV
+355 IFGAYTLGGV

-378 GVLGTIISNRK
+378 GVIGTILTNRKDI